1 MIHKNIDWK
10 EVSKYMDKTYTIAV
24 GHGMGCGACAM
35 FNGSLERLVNRR
47 SDLNVVC
54 LYIGDNNEWVNE
66 FNITSLPTALV
77 YKEGKLIDRFE
88 GYAHEDDV
96 EKRLI

>member
-1 MIHKNIDWK
+1 MNT
-10 EVSKYMDKTYTIAV
+10 TYTIAV

-35 FNGSLERLVNRR
+35 FNGSLERLVNKRK
-47 SDLNVVC
+47 DLTVVC

-66 FNITSLPTALV
+66 FDIKSLPTALV
-77 YKEGKLIDRFE
+77 YKDGKLIDRFE
-88 GYAHEDDV
+88 GYMHEDEV

>member
-77 YKEGKLIDRFE
+77 YKDGNLIDRFE
-88 GYAHEDDV
+88 GYMHEDEV